1 MKLTLNIILS
11 LVLLQGNSQNKIDS
25 LNNALSKSKIDTSK
39 INIINM
45 LAFEYKNINPDTSI
59 IIAQK
64 AIILS
69 QTIGYELGLAEA
81 NLCVGQGD
89 LILGKNEDALL
100 ALAKSKM
107 LFEKLLISNKK
118 NTYRIKKN
126 LANTL
131 NTIGN
136 VHISSA
142 EYELA
147 LKYQKES
154 LHIRQIIHDK
164 SGVASSFN
172 NIALIYSK
180 LGQYSESLKNHFAS
194 LKIKEVLQNKKGM
207 AISYNNIGLIY
218 KEQKNNTQ
226 ALEYL
231 KKSLSLSKEIGLSN
245 LLATSY
251 LNIGVIYISE
261 KKFDDALINLN
272 ESYKISIQEDNKED
286 ISNAI
291 GNIASAFYE
300 QKKYDEA
307 LKNVTEAIKIKT
319 EIGDNLGV
327 ASFLNLTGQIYEKKG
342 DIKNAIVYGE
352 KSLNLSKE
360 LKAVEQIKESS
371 STLYSSYKKQGNYKK
386 AFETQTLFF
395 TTRDSILSENNQREL
410 VKQELEYN
418 FEKQSLADSLN
429 YANQKKLAA
438 IENEVKFKSE
448 KNKRYTLYAGLV
460 ILVIFSIFIFNRFRI
475 TKKQKNI
482 IEEQSHKLE
491 LTHHQLEEKTKEIK
505 DSILYSKEIQNTFL
519 KSPTNSENYFK
530 DTILLYKP
538 KDIVSGDFY
547 WYKEIGDEL
556 FVVVGD
562 CTGHGVPGAIIS
574 VLAIQSLEKTIIN
587 IKNHDE
593 LHILNDYMK
602 NEFNSYYNV
611 GGHVSIGLD
620 YSIICINKELKKIY
634 LSGSGASILV
644 KNNSNELNNHKF
656 DSINIGGN
664 APSIYEPLTVS
675 YNFKDI
681 QSVFMYTDGIIDQ
694 KGEASGKKFGT
705 KNLKELIQQ
714 LNTTDSATAIN
725 IIETQIN
732 NWIGQANQIDDI
744 TLLGIQIIET

>member
-1 MKLTLNIILS
+1 VKIPLNIIFFLF
-11 LVLLQGNSQNKIDS
+11 LLQGFSQNKIDS

-45 LAFEYKNINPDTSI
+45 LALEFKNINPDTSI
-59 IIAQK
+59 NIAQK

-69 QTIGYELGLAEA
+69 QTINYELAIAEA
-81 NLCVGQGD
+81 NLCIGQAN
-89 LILGKNEDALL
+89 LMLGKNEDALL
-100 ALAKSKM
+100 ALTKSKL

-118 NTYRIKKN
+118 STYRIKKN

-164 SGVASSFN
+164 SGIASSFN

-218 KEQKNNTQ
+218 KEQKNNIQ

-231 KKSLSLSKEIGLSN
+231 NKSLSLSKEIGLSN

-261 KKFDDALINLN
+261 NKFDEALLNLN

-291 GNIASAFYE
+291 GNIGSAFYE

-307 LKNVTEAIKIKT
+307 LKNVTEALKLKT
-319 EIGDNLGV
+319 EIGDNLGA
-327 ASFLNLTGQIYEKKG
+327 ASFLNLMGQIYEKKG
-342 DIKNAIVYGE
+342 DIKNAIKYGE
-352 KSLNLSKE
+352 TSLKLAKE
-360 LKAVEQIKESS
+360 LKAVEQIMKSS
-371 STLYSSYKKQGNYKK
+371 NSLFSIYQKQGNFKK
-386 AFETQTLFF
+386 AFDTQSLFF
-395 TTRDSILSENNQREL
+395 ATRDSILSENNQREL
-410 VKQELEYN
+410 VKQELEYGY
-418 FEKQSLADSLN
+418 EKQSLADSLN
-429 YANQKKLAA
+429 YVNQKKLAA
-438 IENEVKFKSE
+438 IENESKFKSE
-448 KNKRYTLYAGLV
+448 KNIRYTLYIGLFVV
-460 ILVIFSIFIFNRFRI
+460 ITFSIFIFNRFRI

-491 LTHHQLEEKTKEIK
+491 ITHHQLEEKTKEIQ

-519 KSPTNSENYFK
+519 KSPTSSKNYFK

-547 WYKEIGDEL
+547 WYKEIGNEL

-574 VLAIQSLEKTIIN
+574 VLAIQSLEKTIVN
-587 IKNHDE
+587 IKNHDD
-593 LHILNDYMK
+593 LHTLNDFMK
-602 NEFNSYYNV
+602 KEFNSYYNV

-620 YSIICINKELKKIY
+620 YSIVCINKELKKIY
-634 LSGSGASILV
+634 LSGSGANILV
-644 KNNSNELNNHKF
+644 KSKNNEIINHKF

-664 APSIYEPLTVS
+664 APAIYEPSTIN
-675 YNFKDI
+675 YEFKDI
-681 QSVFMYTDGIIDQ
+681 QSIFLYTDGIIDQ
-694 KGEASGKKFGT
+694 KGCESGKKFGT
-705 KNLKELIQQ
+705 KKLKELIQN
-714 LNTTDSATAIN
+714 LNTKDSVTAIN
-725 IIETQIN
+725 KIEQEVN
-732 NWIGQANQIDDI
+732 NWIGNANQVDDI
-744 TLLGIQIIET
+744 TLLGIQISEV

>member
-1 MKLTLNIILS
+1 VKLTLHIIFFLF
-11 LVLLQGNSQNKIDS
+11 LIQGFSQNKIDS
-25 LNNALSKSKIDTSK
+25 LNNALSKSKTDTSK
-39 INIINM
+39 INIINL
-45 LAFEYKNINPDTSI
+45 LALEFKNINPDTSI
-59 IIAQK
+59 IISQK
-64 AIILS
+64 SIILS
-69 QTIGYELGLAEA
+69 QTINYELGLAEA
-81 NLCVGQGD
+81 NLCIGQAN
-89 LILGKNEDALL
+89 LMLGKNEDALL
-100 ALAKSKM
+100 ALTKSKM

-118 NTYRIKKN
+118 STYRIKKN

-142 EYELA
+142 EYDLA
-147 LKYQKES
+147 LKYQIES
-154 LHIRQIIHDK
+154 LRIRQIIHDK

-218 KEQKNNTQ
+218 KEQKNNSQ

-261 KKFDDALINLN
+261 KNFDDALNNLN
-272 ESYKISIQEDNKED
+272 ESYKISIKEDNKED

-291 GNIASAFYE
+291 GNIGSAFYE

-307 LKNVTEAIKIKT
+307 LKNVNEAIKLKT

-327 ASFLNLTGQIYEKKG
+327 SSFLNLIGQIYEKKG
-342 DIKNAIVYGE
+342 DIKNAIIYGE
-352 KSLNLSKE
+352 KSLNLAKE

-371 STLYSSYKKQGNYKK
+371 GSLYTSYQKQGNYKK
-386 AFETQTLFF
+386 AFETQNLFF
-395 TTRDSILSENNQREL
+395 ATRDSILSENNQREL
-410 VKQELEYN
+410 VKQELQYN

-438 IENEVKFKSE
+438 LENEAKFKSE
-448 KNKRYTLYAGLV
+448 KNKRYTLYVGLIIV
-460 ILVIFSIFIFNRFRI
+460 VVFSIFIFNRFRI

-491 LTHHQLEEKTKEIK
+491 FTHHQLEEKTKEIK

-530 DTILLYKP
+530 DTVLLYKP

-547 WYKEIGDEL
+547 WYKEIGNEL

-574 VLAIQSLEKTIIN
+574 VLAIQSLEKTILN

-593 LHILNDYMK
+593 LHILNNYMK

-644 KNNSNELNNHKF
+644 KNKSNELNNHKF

-664 APSIYEPLTVS
+664 APSIYEPSTVS
-675 YNFKDI
+675 YEFKDI
-681 QSVFMYTDGIIDQ
+681 QSIFMYTDGIIDQ
-694 KGEASGKKFGT
+694 KGEVTGKKFGT
-705 KNLKELIQQ
+705 KNLKELIQN
-714 LNTTDSATAIN
+714 LNTTDSRTAIN
-725 IIETQIN
+725 IIETKIN
-732 NWIGQANQIDDI
+732 NWIGTADQIDDI